1 MGQVGVKFGGKAWPV
16 SQERTREVGGQERRE
31 TQTLTKNKKDP
42 ILEKKWKKNHF
53 GPRGARPHS
62 LPKRP

>member
-16 SQERTREVGGQERRE
+16 SQARTREVELSKE

-42 ILEKKWKKNHF
+42 ILENK
-53 GPRGARPHS
+53 
-62 LPKRP
+62 

>member
-1 MGQVGVKFGGKAWPV
+1 MACEPSTNKRSGA
-16 SQERTREVGGQERRE
+16 QERRE

-42 ILEKKWKKNHF
+42 ILEKKIKKNNF